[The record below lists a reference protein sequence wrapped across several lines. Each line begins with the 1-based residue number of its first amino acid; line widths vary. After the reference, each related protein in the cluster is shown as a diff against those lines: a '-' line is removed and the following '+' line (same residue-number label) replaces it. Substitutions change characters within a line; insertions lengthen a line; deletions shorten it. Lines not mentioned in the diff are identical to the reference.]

1 MNDKISILEK
11 GFTSSNKNKSY
22 STGIG
27 LYLAKKISDCL
38 GLRIDIE
45 SKEKLYTKVSIVF
58 PKTELYDTK

>member
-11 GFTSSNKNKSY
+11 VFTGSNKNKSY

-27 LYLAKKISDCL
+27 LYFSKKIYDCL

-58 PKTELYDTK
+58 PKMKLYDTK